1 MNKKTKKQTKKDKSN
16 ESFSDRINKCLSSMY
31 NNCINT
37 ELMYNDINELFE
49 AIYEKIED
57 EVDNNFK

>member
-1 MNKKTKKQTKKDKSN
+1 
-16 ESFSDRINKCLSSMY
+16 MY

>member
-1 MNKKTKKQTKKDKSN
+1 MNKKTKKQEKKDK
-16 ESFSDRINKCLSSMY
+16 SFSDRINKCLSSMY

>member
-1 MNKKTKKQTKKDKSN
+1 MNKKTKKQEKKDK
-16 ESFSDRINKCLSSMY
+16 SFSDRINKSLSSMY